1 MKELLLIDEATV
13 ASYLTLAEAM
23 KAVEAAFVTQVSGK
37 GRLFPVVKEKY
48 TDLNSFSLK
57 SGVMTDPPTVG
68 VKAAGSWRGNNARG
82 LPTVQATIV
91 LVDPET
97 GEPLSIIAGKTLT
110 TLRTGAAGGVAAKA
124 LSREDAAVLA
134 VIGTGVQGE
143 IQAEA
148 VLAVR
153 PGIRE
158 IRACNSGET
167 LPEAFVS
174 RFAGR
179 AEVVPC
185 ATVGEAAKGADI
197 IITATPSTAPLIDL
211 ADVTPGAHINAVGA
225 DSPGKREI
233 GGDLLA
239 AARRF
244 VDSAVQARA
253 IGEHQH
259 GPNLDVTEIGGVL
272 NGSAPF
278 TRGANDITLF
288 DSTGIAFQDLAAARQ
303 VYDLVV
309 KAGGGTRLPWPT

>member
-124 LSREDAAVLA
+124 LSREDSRVLA
-134 VIGTGVQGE
+134 VIGTGVQGQ

-153 PGIRE
+153 SGIRE
-158 IRACNSGET
+158 IRACNGGEA
-167 LPEAFVS
+167 LQEAFVQ
-174 RFAGR
+174 RFGGR
-179 AEVVPC
+179 ANIVTC
-185 ATVGEAAKGADI
+185 ATVAEAVKGADI
-197 IITATPSTAPLIDL
+197 IITATPSTAPLVNL
-211 ADVTPGAHINAVGA
+211 AEVTPGAHINAVGA

-259 GPNLDVTEIGGVL
+259 GPDLDVTEIGGVL

-278 TRGANDITLF
+278 TRGASDITLF
-288 DSTGIAFQDLAAARQ
+288 DSTGIAFQDLAAAKQ

-309 KAGGGTRLPWPT
+309 KAGAGTRLPWPT